1 MRADKPCLVEIDQ
14 MKFKAA
20 PLYLAVLAT
29 LMSLPTHS
37 AVLEETIVTA
47 QKREQSLQDVGIS
60 VTAFSG
66 DQMKALGFTNT
77 VDLVAQTPGLNA
89 VSPFGS
95 GNNVAFTLR
104 GVGLNDFSES
114 NEAPVGVYL
123 DGVYNATLAGIGF
136 QLFDVE
142 RAEVLRG
149 PQGTLYGRNTTGGLV
164 HFITS
169 KPTQEAEGSVELTLG
184 EYNQTRF
191 EGVLSG
197 GLTDR
202 LSARAALLFNK
213 HDGYIENNV
222 PGVDDAGET
231 DNVSGRLHLLYQQ
244 SDELEFLFSAH
255 AGTADQVGAA
265 YKHTASVFGDD
276 GFDSIAVPADVDVY
290 GTCPGCDLTG
300 YRDTT
305 GDFYETENDR
315 EPFVELDTL
324 GYSMTVDWEIG
335 EYDFRSISA
344 YEEVEKEFGEDTDAG
359 PSPFVEVTNPV
370 DSEQWTQEFQL
381 SHAGDRS
388 RWTTGFY
395 YYTRDIDSGTR
406 TDLSR
411 ETFIGFPVNNNT
423 VTQDETD
430 SWSLYG
436 QYEYDLTEK
445 FTVIAGLRYTD
456 EEREFD
462 MLVTDESG
470 ILPDPAFEFSKAT
483 AGSLTK
489 HDEDYVSY
497 RLEANYRPNDDL
509 LWFASVASGVK
520 GPGFN
525 IDLGIDP
532 RTVEDIPFDEENL
545 LAYEVGFKSTF
556 LGGGVRFNS
565 SVFYYDYEDYQAFS
579 FEGLSNVVSNKD
591 ATIYGLDAELIAS
604 PWQGWDFSLGLSLLD
619 SEVEDIN
626 TGVSVID
633 RELAMTPEVTFN
645 ALARYEWDALGGTLS
660 AQGDLQFVD
669 EQYFDITNTTLGTED
684 SYTVGNLR
692 ATYVTG
698 SGQSSVSLWVKN
710 VTDEEYRIYA
720 IQVPGL
726 GFSQNMVGQPRWA
739 GITVS
744 HSW

>member
-1 MRADKPCLVEIDQ
+1 MRIQKSHQTVKGQLQV
-14 MKFKAA
+14 KAL
-20 PLYLAVLAT
+20 PIYTAVLA
-29 LMSLPTHS
+29 SLVSFSGQS
-37 AVLEETIVTA
+37 AVLEEVTVTA

-77 VDLVAQTPGLNA
+77 VDLVAHTPGLNA

-95 GNNVAFTLR
+95 GSNVAFTLR

-164 HFITS
+164 HFITR
-169 KPTQEAEGSVELTLG
+169 KPSQETEASVELTLG

-191 EGVLSG
+191 EGVLGG
-197 GLTDR
+197 GLTDK
-202 LSARAALLFNK
+202 LSARAAILLNK
-213 HDGYIENNV
+213 HDGFIENTN
-222 PGVDDAGET
+222 PGVADAGET
-231 DNVSGRLHLLYQQ
+231 DNLSGRLHFLYQQ
-244 SDELEFLFSAH
+244 SDQLEFLFSAH
-255 AGTADQVGAA
+255 GGTADQVGSA
-265 YKHTASVFGDD
+265 YKHTASVFGDN
-276 GFDSIAVPADVDVY
+276 GFDVVEVPADLDVY

-305 GDFYETENDR
+305 GDFYTTENDR
-315 EPFVELDTL
+315 EPFVELDTR
-324 GYSMTVDWEIG
+324 GYSMTVDWELG
-335 EYDFRSISA
+335 KYDFRSISA
-344 YEEVEKEFGEDTDAG
+344 YEKVEKEFGEDTDST
-359 PSPFVEVTNPV
+359 PSPFIEVTNPV

-381 SHAGDRS
+381 SYAGERN

-395 YYTRDIDSGTR
+395 YYARDIDSGTR

-430 SWSLYG
+430 SWSIYG

-445 FTVIAGLRYTD
+445 IAVIAGLRYSD

-462 MLVTDESG
+462 MLVTDENG

-483 AGSLTK
+483 AGGLTK
-489 HDEDYVSY
+489 HDEGYISY
-497 RLEANYRPNDDL
+497 RLELNYRPNDDL

-545 LAYEVGFKSTF
+545 IAYEIGFKSTF
-556 LGGGVRFNS
+556 LNDGIRFNS
-565 SVFYYDYEDYQAFS
+565 SVFYYDYQDYQAFS

-604 PWQGWDFSLGLSLLD
+604 PWEGWDFSLGLSLLD

-626 TGVSVID
+626 TGVSIID
-633 RELAMTPEVTFN
+633 RDLAMSPETTFN
-645 ALARYEWDALGGTLS
+645 ALARYEWTAFGGTMS
-660 AQGDLQFVD
+660 AQGDLQYVD

-698 SGQSSVSLWVKN
+698 SGDSSISVWVKN

-726 GFSQNMVGQPRWA
+726 GFSQSMVGQPRWA
-739 GITVS
+739 GITIS